1 VLDFY
6 AARSPIFMAAVF
18 DGTAAAE
25 RGQAIGDGTP
35 VHLTIP
41 TTNPWVPL
49 RILGLGK
56 QEFDRV
62 EADVYLLTDDKPA
75 LLPFDDPG
83 LSLAHSK
90 RANQLLLD
98 DLRSDEGMGWV
109 PTSAWLT
116 KLEIDSFAGDLK
128 YDLAVDASG
137 QGQPSA
143 RAAGLELPVP
153 PQPEDDAGFSLLGVA
168 VLIALGVGLV
178 YLISRMRPQGMAS

>member
-1 VLDFY
+1 
-6 AARSPIFMAAVF
+6 MAAVF
-18 DGTAAAE
+18 DGSAAAE

-83 LSLAHSK
+83 LALAHSK

-109 PTSAWLT
+109 PASAWLT
-116 KLEIDSFAGDLK
+116 KLEIDSLAGDLK

-143 RAAGLELPVP
+143 RAAGLELPAP
-153 PQPEDDAGFSLLGVA
+153 PQPESDARFSMLGVLTVVALGA
-168 VLIALGVGLV
+168 VLV
-178 YLISRMRPQGMAS
+178 LIITKMRPSGMRTS